1 MWKLSIPI
9 LGSMILET
17 LYNTIDSMW
26 VGRSS
31 VIDLASVN
39 ISSFSIWIMAALVA
53 VITVGANSIIAN
65 KVGEATKRPQAAD
78 EAIYIA
84 QWSIMLSAIV
94 GLLEV
99 AVVVIWGEDILR
111 MTSGGGEDLEAVV
124 QVGYAYLAI
133 FTLTTPFFC
142 ICGSFSAILRAYGDT
157 NTPLF
162 VDTVGIILNVILDP
176 ILIFGWKFIPSWGAV
191 GAAIASGISILVM
204 FLLYIH
210 KLSQP
215 GCKFILPKTR
225 PQWLKWVD
233 MQEIISIGLPVS
245 AGSVIFSLVY
255 MAVTPVIAHFG
266 PAAVAALGVG
276 HRMESFN
283 YAVCMGISIS
293 CITMVGQNIGAGL
306 IQRAKEAALV
316 GVSWALGLNVGVFLA
331 FMFLPDYFAAL
342 FGDDEDMI
350 AFAVEYLKIIA
361 ISHIFS
367 GVCIVLEGAFAG
379 GGRTTP
385 PMLVSIP
392 CSLARIPFCYWF
404 IFKLN
409 LGLWSVWWTFS
420 LLTILRCSIV
430 MLMFKMGLWLDKDK
444 RVSLC

>member
-17 LYNTIDSMW
+17 LYNTVDSMW

-53 VITVGANSIIAN
+53 VVTVGANSIIAN

-84 QWSIMLSAIV
+84 QWSIMLSAII

-99 AVVVIWGEDILR
+99 AVVIIWGEDILR

-133 FTLTTPFFC
+133 FTLATPFFC
-142 ICGSFSAILRAYGDT
+142 LCGSFSAILRAYGDT
-157 NTPLF
+157 QTPLF
-162 VDTVGIILNVILDP
+162 VDTIGIILNAVLDP
-176 ILIFGWKFIPSWGAV
+176 ILIFGWNFIPSWGAV
-191 GAAIASGISILVM
+191 GAAVASDISILVM
-204 FLLYIH
+204 FLIYIH
-210 KLSQP
+210 QLSQP
-215 GCKFILPKTR
+215 NCKFIIPKTR
-225 PQWLKWVD
+225 PQRLKFVD
-233 MQEIISIGLPVS
+233 IKEIISIGLPVS
-245 AGSVIFSLVY
+245 ASYVIFSLVY

-283 YAVCMGISIS
+283 YAICMGISVA

-306 IQRAKEAALV
+306 IQRAKEAVMV
-316 GVSWALGLNVGVFLA
+316 GVSWALGINVIVFLA
-331 FMFLPDYFAAL
+331 FMFLPGYFAGL
-342 FGDDEDMI
+342 FGTDEDMI
-350 AFAVEYLKIIA
+350 AHAISYLKIIA
-361 ISHIFS
+361 ISQIFS

-385 PMLVSIP
+385 PMCVSIP
-392 CSLARIPFCYWF
+392 CSLARIPLCYWF
-404 IFKLN
+404 IFKLD
-409 LGLWSVWWTFS
+409 LGLWAVWWTFS
-420 LLTILRCSIV
+420 LLTILRCCIV
-430 MLMFKMGLWLDKDK
+430 MLMFRMGLWVDETHRGVL
-444 RVSLC
+444 